1 MPRISHGAVVTLE
14 QVNTAV
20 RTATVNNIG
29 LNIPFSLNVMPNF
42 KRFDFLFPKLQN
54 NPNNLLPE
62 SPQTVEHL
70 KRLGQTMLDASVPGD
85 NQDSPIPAGYTYLG
99 QFIDHDITFEVVSGD
114 ITAIND
120 PNLAPL
126 SVEKIRESIKNS
138 RTATL
143 DLDSIYDTPAPR
155 DGDKMVVGK
164 VTSLNGT
171 AIPTLRPVGKDD
183 DNDLPREPRQSDT
196 AHDRAALTGDPR
208 NDENTIIGQLHT
220 AFLRAHNALVA
231 QGKTF
236 DEARILLRQH
246 YQWIIVNDFLKR
258 IADPKIVNRVKKGN
272 QVYKPNDYS
281 FFMPLEFTVAAYRF
295 GHTMI
300 RKDYDFNL
308 NFNTSG
314 LPAIPATL
322 DLLFTFTALSG
333 NLGGGVVSE
342 QGTDTL
348 PDNWIIEWEHFVDIG
363 RPFNKARRF
372 DTKLVE
378 PLFQLKNTLGQP
390 LPDEARLAVRNLLR
404 GYLLRMPTGQSVA
417 RALKVTALAKK
428 EIEKAAASDEQ
439 LAVLKESGFN
449 KRTPLW
455 FYILAEAAAQTNG
468 KRLGEVGSIL
478 VAEVLIGLIRRSE
491 NSILAEKN
499 WKPTLGGT
507 PGEFNLADL
516 LKLAGVLG

>member
-1 MPRISHGAVVTLE
+1 MPRIPHGAVVTLE
-14 QVNTAV
+14 QVNSAV
-20 RTATVNNIG
+20 GAATINNVS
-29 LNIPFSLNVMPNF
+29 LNIPFSLSVMPNF
-42 KRFDFLFPKLQN
+42 KRFDFLFPKLQD

-70 KRLGQTMLDASVPGD
+70 KQLGQTMRDLSAAGD
-85 NQDSPIPAGYTYLG
+85 NLDSPIPAGYTYLG

-114 ITAIND
+114 ITPIND

-126 SVEKIRESIKNS
+126 SIKKIRESIVNS

-143 DLDSIYDTPAPR
+143 DLDSVYDTPAPR
-155 DGDKMVVGK
+155 DGDKMIIGK
-164 VTSLNGT
+164 VTNLKP
-171 AIPTLRPVGKDD
+171 ADPFPLRPVGKDD
-183 DNDLPREPRQSDT
+183 NNDLPRELRQTDP

-208 NDENTIIGQLHT
+208 NDENTVIGQLHT
-220 AFLRAHNALVA
+220 AFLRAHNVLVA

-236 DEARILLRQH
+236 AEARTLLRQH

-258 IADPKIVNRVKKGN
+258 IADPKIVNRVKKAN
-272 QVYKPNDYS
+272 QVYKPYDYS

-314 LPAIPATL
+314 QPNTTPATL
-322 DLLFTFTALSG
+322 PLLFTFTALSG
-333 NLGGGVVSE
+333 GLGFG
-342 QGTDTL
+342 QGNETL
-348 PDNWIIEWEHFVDIG
+348 PENWIIEWEHFVDVG
-363 RPFNKARRF
+363 QPSNKARRF
-372 DTKLVE
+372 DTQLVE
-378 PLFQLKNTLGQP
+378 PLFELKDLLGQN

-404 GYLLRMPTGQSVA
+404 GYLLRMPTGQAVA
-417 RALKVTALAKK
+417 RALKVKALTKK
-428 EIEKAAASDEQ
+428 EIEKAAANPEQ

-455 FYILAEAAAQTNG
+455 FYILAEAAAQTKG

-491 NSILAEKN
+491 HSILNEDD
-499 WKPTLGGT
+499 WKPTLGSVAGKF
-507 PGEFNLADL
+507 ELADL
-516 LKLAGVLG
+516 LKLAGVL

>member
-1 MPRISHGAVVTLE
+1 MPRIPHGAVVTLE

-20 RTATVNNIG
+20 GAATVNNVG
-29 LNIPFSLNVMPNF
+29 LNIPFSLSVMPNF

-62 SPQTVEHL
+62 SAQTVEHL
-70 KRLGQTMLDASVPGD
+70 KQLGQTMLDASMPGD
-85 NQDSPIPAGYTYLG
+85 NQDSLIPAGYTYLG

-114 ITAIND
+114 ITKLTD
-120 PNLAPL
+120 PNFAPL
-126 SVEKIRESIKNS
+126 SVEKIRESIVNT

-143 DLDSIYDTPAPR
+143 DLDSVYGTLAPR

-164 VTSLNGT
+164 VTPLNGT
-171 AIPTLRPVGKDD
+171 DFPTRRPPGKDD
-183 DNDLPREPRQSDT
+183 DNDLPREPRGTDPQ
-196 AHDRAALTGDPR
+196 HDRAALIGDPR
-208 NDENTIIGQLHT
+208 NDENTVIAQLHT
-220 AFLRAHNALVA
+220 AFLRAHNALIKR
-231 QGKTF
+231 GKNF

-246 YQWIIVNDFLKR
+246 YQWIIVDDFLKR
-258 IADPKIVNRVKKGN
+258 IADPKIVNRVKKAN
-272 QVYKPNDYS
+272 QVYKPYDYS

-314 LPAIPATL
+314 QPGTVPASL

-333 NLGGGVVSE
+333 GLGFG
-342 QGTDTL
+342 QGTDAL
-348 PDNWIIEWEHFVDIG
+348 PDNWIIEWEHFVDAG
-363 RPFNKARRF
+363 QPFNKARRF

-378 PLFQLKNTLGQP
+378 PLSFLKDTLGQP

-404 GYLLRMPTGQSVA
+404 GYLLRMPTGQAVA
-417 RALKVTALAKK
+417 RALKVKALTKK
-428 EIEKAAASDEQ
+428 EIEKAAANSEQ
-439 LAVLKESGFN
+439 LAVLQKSGFN

-455 FYILAEAAAQTNG
+455 FYILAEADAQTNG

-478 VAEVLIGLIRRSE
+478 VTEVLIGLIRRSE

-507 PGEFNLADL
+507 AGEFNLDDL
-516 LKLAGVLG
+516 LKLAGVLK